1 MGNGPVAGAPG
12 VPSVAPFR
20 AAIFDMDGV
29 LIDSEP
35 FWHEAE
41 TGAFGRVGISL
52 TSDQWAPT
60 MGMPVNEVVDL
71 WYRRHPWRGTTRQQ
85 VQDAIVDQ
93 VVERIRTCG
102 ALGDGAIEAVDFLR
116 HKGLMAAL
124 ASSSPYRVI
133 RAVLDLTAL
142 ADRFQVVHS
151 AEEEREGKPHP
162 AVYIATARKLGVP
175 PASCL
180 AIEDSPNGV
189 AAAKSAGMTCV
200 AIPNASFE
208 GRELFREA
216 DIVVPSLRHIDETLW
231 TRLLTA
237 RQPTRVTAGEARLR
251 IP

>member
-1 MGNGPVAGAPG
+1 MGRDPAAGAPA
-12 VPSVAPFR
+12 VPSVARFR

-41 TGAFGRVGISL
+41 TEAFGRVGISL
-52 TSDQWAPT
+52 TSAQWAPT

-71 WYRRHPWRGTTRQQ
+71 WYRRHPWGGATRQQ

-93 VVERIRTCG
+93 VVERIRTRG
-102 ALGDGAIEAVDFLR
+102 TLGDGAIEAVDFLR
-116 HKGLMAAL
+116 HMGLIAAL

-142 ADRFQVVHS
+142 ADRFLVVHS

-162 AVYIATARKLGVP
+162 AVYLATARKLRVP

-189 AAAKSAGMTCV
+189 AAAKAAGMTCV

-208 GRELFREA
+208 GRELFGAA
-216 DIVVPSLRHIDETLW
+216 DIVIPSLRHIDEALW
-231 TRLLTA
+231 ARLAAA
-237 RQPTRVTAGEARLR
+237 RQPPRATAGKARLG